1 MVLAPASA
9 IRHDVGLDAWVDEA
23 LGPVADGLSS
33 VVFVAA
39 DLAGA
44 QVPLIVLWLVFA
56 GVFFTV
62 YLRGINLRGFAEAVR
77 IVLGKRSSAPT
88 QGEISAYAALSTAI
102 SGTVGIGN
110 IGGVAIALSL
120 GGPGATF
127 WMILAG
133 FLGMATKCAEC
144 TLGVKYRTQHPDGSV
159 SGGPMYSLAR
169 GFAARNRPALGR
181 ALGAFYALAMVIGC
195 LGIGNMFQSNQAY
208 QQFVVV
214 TGGATSFA
222 ADHAGWFGLF
232 LALSV
237 ALVILGGIRSIA
249 RVAERLVPLM
259 AAIYI
264 LGGMT
269 VILLNVDALPNA
281 ILAIF
286 AGAFTPQGISGGV
299 VGVMVIGFQRAAFS
313 NEAGLGS
320 AAIAH
325 SAVRTHHPATEGL
338 VALLEPFID
347 TVVICT
353 VTALVILTTVYDPQ
367 LAERGLEGI
376 AITSAAFASTIDGSP
391 LVVAFAALLFAFT
404 TMISWS
410 YYGLKGWTY
419 LVGERPFAIRAFQ
432 IVFCGFIVLGCLL
445 ELDAVLRLSDALI
458 FVVAL
463 PNVVGLYVMAPEVRA
478 LLDSYWDE
486 LGPPKA

>member
-1 MVLAPASA
+1 M
-9 IRHDVGLDAWVDEA
+9 GLDEWVDEA
-23 LGPVADGLSS
+23 LAPVADALTAA
-33 VVFVAA
+33 VFFSIDVGGAA
-39 DLAGA
+39 
-44 QVPLIVLWLVFA
+44 VPLIVLWLVAA

-62 YLRGINLRGFAEAVR
+62 YLRAINFRGFGEAVR
-77 IVLGKRSSAPT
+77 IVAGKSAAGGER
-88 QGEISAYAALSTAI
+88 GEISAYAALSTAI

-127 WMILAG
+127 WMIAAG

-144 TLGVKYRTQHPDGSV
+144 TLGVKYRTHHEDGSV
-159 SGGPMYSLAR
+159 SGGPMYTLAR
-169 GFAARNRPALGR
+169 GFAARGYGRLGR
-181 ALGAFYALAMVIGC
+181 AFGGFYALAMVVGC

-214 TGGATSFA
+214 TGGDGSFFENNA
-222 ADHAGWFGLF
+222 GLF
-232 LALSV
+232 GVLLAGAV
-237 ALVILGGIRSIA
+237 GLVILGGIRSIA
-249 RVAERLVPLM
+249 RVAEGLVPVM
-259 AAIYI
+259 AALYL
-264 LGGMT
+264 LGGLL
-269 VILLNVDALPNA
+269 VIALNAAELPGA
-281 ILAIF
+281 VGAIF
-286 AGAFTPQGISGGV
+286 AGAFTPKGITGGV
-299 VGVMVIGFQRAAFS
+299 IGVMILGFQRAAFS

-353 VTALVILTTVYDPQ
+353 VTALVILTTIYEPT
-367 LAERGLEGI
+367 LAERGLEGVE
-376 AITSAAFASTIDGSP
+376 ITSAAFGSTIPGSP
-391 LVVAFAALLFAFT
+391 LLVAVAALLFAFT

-419 LVGERPFAIRAFQ
+419 LVGERPMAVRGFQ
-432 IVFCGFIVLGCLL
+432 LVFCGFIVLGCLL

-478 LLDSYWDE
+478 LLDEYLNSSAQE
-486 LGPPKA
+486 VE

>member
-1 MVLAPASA
+1 M
-9 IRHDVGLDAWVDEA
+9 DEA

>member
-1 MVLAPASA
+1 M
-9 IRHDVGLDAWVDEA
+9 GLDEWVDEV
-23 LGPVADGLSS
+23 LGPVADALTALVFFS
-33 VVFVAA
+33 VDVGGAA
-39 DLAGA
+39 
-44 QVPLIVLWLVFA
+44 VPLIVVWLVAA
-56 GVFFTV
+56 GLFFTTF
-62 YLRGINLRGFAEAVR
+62 LRAINVRGFTEALR
-77 IVLGKRSSAPT
+77 IVAGKGASGAKR
-88 QGEISAYAALSTAI
+88 GEISAYAALSTAI

-127 WMILAG
+127 WMIAAG

-144 TLGVKYRTQHPDGSV
+144 TLGVRYRSHHDDGSV
-159 SGGPMYSLAR
+159 SGGPMYTLAR
-169 GFAARNRPALGR
+169 GFEARGYAGVGRVLG
-181 ALGAFYALAMVIGC
+181 GFYAFAMVFGC

-214 TGGATSFA
+214 TGGDGSFFE
-222 ADHAGWFGLF
+222 HNAGLFGLL
-232 LALSV
+232 LAGAV

-249 RVAERLVPLM
+249 RVAESLVPVM
-259 AAIYI
+259 AALY
-264 LGGMT
+264 LVGGLV
-269 VILLNVDALPNA
+269 VIALNAASLPAAMRA
-281 ILAIF
+281 IAS
-286 AGAFTPQGISGGV
+286 GAFSPEGITGGV
-299 VGVMVIGFQRAAFS
+299 IGVMILGFQRAAFS

-353 VTALVILTTVYDPQ
+353 VTALVILTTIYDPS
-367 LAERGLEGI
+367 LAAQGLEGVE
-376 AITSAAFASTIDGSP
+376 ITSAAFATTLPGSP
-391 LVVAFAALLFAFT
+391 VLVALAALLFAFT

-419 LVGERPFAIRAFQ
+419 LVGERRWAVRAFQ
-432 IVFCGFIVLGCLL
+432 VVFCGFIVLGCLL

-478 LLDSYWDE
+478 LLDEYLRDAADA
-486 LGPPKA
+486 GRG

>member
-1 MVLAPASA
+1 MGW
-9 IRHDVGLDAWVDEA
+9 DDWVDDA
-23 LGPVADGLSS
+23 IAPVADVLSA
-33 VVFVAA
+33 VVFVAI
-39 DLAGA
+39 DVGGA
-44 QVPLIVLWLVFA
+44 SVPLIVLWLVAA
-56 GVFFTV
+56 GVFFTT
-62 YLRGINLRGFAEAVR
+62 YLRGINFRGFSEAVR
-77 IVLGKRSSAPT
+77 IVAGKGVGAAER
-88 QGEISAYAALSTAI
+88 GEISAYAALSTAI

-133 FLGMATKCAEC
+133 LLGMATKCAEC
-144 TLGVKYRTQHPDGSV
+144 TLGVRYRTHHEDGSV
-159 SGGPMYSLAR
+159 SGGPMYTLLR
-169 GFAARNRPALGR
+169 GFRERGLDGLGR
-181 ALGAFYALAMVIGC
+181 ALGGFYAVSMVVGC

-214 TGGATSFA
+214 TGGDSSFFENN
-222 ADHAGWFGLF
+222 AGLFGLL
-232 LALSV
+232 LAGAI

-249 RVAERLVPLM
+249 RVAERLVPVM
-259 AAIYI
+259 AAIY
-264 LGGMT
+264 LAGGLL
-269 VILLNVDALPNA
+269 VIGLNAEALPGA
-281 ILAIF
+281 IVAIVRGALSPDGI
-286 AGAFTPQGISGGV
+286 AGGF
-299 VGVMVIGFQRAAFS
+299 VGVMILGFQRAAFS

-338 VALLEPFID
+338 VGLLEPFID

-353 VTALVILTTVYDPQ
+353 VTALVILTTIYDPG
-367 LAERGLEGI
+367 LAEQGLVGVE
-376 AITSAAFASTIDGSP
+376 ITSAAFGSTLPWSP
-391 LVVAFAALLFAFT
+391 VIVAVAALLFAFT

-419 LVGERPFAIRAFQ
+419 LVGDHRWAVRSFQ
-432 IVFCGFIVLGCLL
+432 VVFCLFIVLGCML

-463 PNVVGLYVMAPEVRA
+463 PNVVGLYVMAPEVKV
-478 LLDSYWDE
+478 LLDDYLSGVDT
-486 LGPPKA
+486 

>member
-1 MVLAPASA
+1 MS
-9 IRHDVGLDAWVDEA
+9 VGLDEWVDKA
-23 LGPVADGLSS
+23 VAPVADALTAA
-33 VVFVAA
+33 VFFSIDVGGAA
-39 DLAGA
+39 
-44 QVPLIVLWLVFA
+44 VPLIVLWLVAA
-56 GVFFTV
+56 GVFFTF
-62 YLRGINLRGFAEAVR
+62 YLRGINFRGFGEAMR
-77 IVLGKRSSAPT
+77 IVAGKSAAGGER
-88 QGEISAYAALSTAI
+88 GEISAYAALSTAI

-127 WMILAG
+127 WMITAG
-133 FLGMATKCAEC
+133 LLGMATKCAEC
-144 TLGVKYRTQHPDGSV
+144 TLGVKYRTHHEDGSV
-159 SGGPMYSLAR
+159 SGGPMYTLAR
-169 GFAARNRPALGR
+169 GFAARGYSGLGR
-181 ALGAFYALAMVIGC
+181 VLGGFYALAMVIGC

-214 TGGATSFA
+214 TGGDASFFENNA
-222 ADHAGWFGLF
+222 GLF
-232 LALSV
+232 GVLLAGAV
-237 ALVILGGIRSIA
+237 GLVILGGIRSIA
-249 RVAERLVPLM
+249 RVAERLVPVM
-259 AAIYI
+259 AALY
-264 LGGMT
+264 LVGGLL
-269 VILLNVDALPNA
+269 VIALNASALPGA
-281 ILAIF
+281 VGAIF
-286 AGAFTPQGISGGV
+286 AGAFTPKGIAGGIL
-299 VGVMVIGFQRAAFS
+299 GVMILGFQRAAFS

-353 VTALVILTTVYDPQ
+353 VTALVILTTIYDPT
-367 LAERGLEGI
+367 LAERGLEGVE
-376 AITSAAFASTIDGSP
+376 ITSAAFATTIPGSP
-391 LVVAFAALLFAFT
+391 LLVAVAALLFAFT

-419 LVGERPFAIRAFQ
+419 LVGERPAAVRGFQ
-432 IVFCGFIVLGCLL
+432 LVFCGFIVLGCLL

-478 LLDSYWDE
+478 LLDEYLTAPE
-486 LGPPKA
+486 PPAAE

>member
-1 MVLAPASA
+1 MGW
-9 IRHDVGLDAWVDEA
+9 DEWVDEA
-23 LGPVADGLSS
+23 LAPIADLLTAG
-33 VVFVAA
+33 VFFSL

-44 QVPLIVLWLVFA
+44 SVPLIVVWLIAA
-56 GVFFTV
+56 GVFFSV
-62 YLRGINLRGFAEAVR
+62 YLRGINVRGFGEAVR
-77 IVLGKRSSAPT
+77 IVLGRGGAT
-88 QGEISAYAALSTAI
+88 AERGEISAYAALSTAI

-127 WMILAG
+127 WMIAAG

-144 TLGVKYRTQHPDGSV
+144 TLGVAYRRYNEDGSV

-169 GFAARNRPALGR
+169 GLEARGR
-181 ALGAFYALAMVIGC
+181 AGWGRVLGGFYALSMVFGC
-195 LGIGNMFQSNQAY
+195 LGIGNMFQANQAY

-214 TGGATSFA
+214 TGGDASFFETQA
-222 ADHAGWFGLF
+222 GLF
-232 LALSV
+232 GFLLAAAV
-237 ALVILGGIRSIA
+237 GLVILGGIRSIA
-249 RVAERLVPLM
+249 RVAERLVPAM
-259 AAIYI
+259 AALYL
-264 LGGMT
+264 LGG
-269 VILLNVDALPNA
+269 LLVLAFNASALPGAVRA
-281 ILAIF
+281 IAL
-286 AGAFTPQGISGGV
+286 GAFAPEGIAGGLL
-299 VGVMVIGFQRAAFS
+299 GVMVLGFQRAAFS

-353 VTALVILTTVYDPQ
+353 VTALVILTTVYEPG
-367 LAERGLEGI
+367 LAERGLEGVE
-376 AITSAAFASTIDGSP
+376 ITSAAFASTFGWSP
-391 LVVAFAALLFAFT
+391 IIVALAALLFAFT

-419 LVGERPFAIRAFQ
+419 LVGERPGAIRSFQ
-432 IVFCGFIVLGCLL
+432 IVFLAFIVLGCLL

-458 FVVAL
+458 FIVAI
-463 PNVVGLYVMAPEVRA
+463 PNVVGLYVMAPEVRKH
-478 LLDSYWDE
+478 LDDYLDSVSRT
-486 LGPPKA
+486 